1 MWRLIPL
8 LKMTLRM
15 FIYSAVVFTVAHG
28 LNELLFICREVC
40 ISGKEAL
47 VFFQSVALW
56 SLTPALVLA
65 LPLPL
70 ITALCFRE
78 IHRPVFYRF
87 AMLSVALV
95 ATITVWGND
104 YAIIGQ
110 GLLFGGEI
118 AIYALANIASNS
130 LAVYMSVIVAG
141 KYVRDTK
148 ERRQRMDKS

>member
-15 FIYSAVVFTVAHG
+15 FIYSALVFTVAHG
-28 LNELLFICREVC
+28 LSSLLFICREGC
-40 ISGKEAL
+40 MSGNEAL
-47 VFFQSVALW
+47 GMFLSVALW

-70 ITALCFRE
+70 VTALCFRE
-78 IHRPVFYRF
+78 IHKPVFYRF

-104 YAIIGQ
+104 YANIGQ
-110 GLLFGGEI
+110 GLLLGGEY
-118 AIYALANIASNS
+118 AIYALANIASNAV
-130 LAVYMSVIVAG
+130 AVYMSVIVAG
-141 KYVRDTK
+141 KYINDINAHGP
-148 ERRQRMDKS
+148 RMNKS